1 MSQHE
6 PKGRTAGPDRQ
17 LIKLEED
24 PQFVHRQQRE
34 RELRRQQLIREYRE
48 AAAPVLADLARA
60 GIEADSIDELY
71 NRALNYR
78 PAIPV
83 LLHWLHR
90 VQNDDVKEDIAR
102 ALTVRWAKPSGARP
116 LIEEFRKAQDPQGTG
131 LKWAMGNALSEVAD
145 DSVFDQIVE
154 LVRDKRHGRAREML
168 ALALGNM
175 RNPKAVDIL
184 VELLDDEEMA
194 GHAVMG
200 LGKLK
205 AKRAKPH
212 IERFLSH
219 PKAWIRREAKR
230 ALAKIDRA
238 EQARSGRESSRSKD
252 PS

>member
-6 PKGRTAGPDRQ
+6 PKGRTAGPDKP

-24 PQFVHRQQRE
+24 PEFVRRQQRG

-60 GIEADSIDELY
+60 GIEVDSIDELY
-71 NRALNYR
+71 NRALSYR
-78 PAIPV
+78 SVIPM
-83 LLHWLHR
+83 LLHWLPR
-90 VQNDDVKEDIAR
+90 VQNADVKEDIVR
-102 ALTVRWAKPSGARP
+102 ALTVKWARP
-116 LIEEFRKAQDPQGTG
+116 VAAGALTKEYEQAPDSSVVG
-131 LKWAMGNALSEVAD
+131 LKWAIGNALSVVAD
-145 DSVFDQIVE
+145 DSVFDQIVQ

-175 RNPKAVDIL
+175 RNPQAVDVL

-194 GHAVMG
+194 GHAVIG

-205 AKRAKPH
+205 AERARPH

-219 PKAWIRREAKR
+219 PKAWIRQEAKR
-230 ALAKIDRA
+230 ALAKIDKAA
-238 EQARSGRESSRSKD
+238 ELH
-252 PS
+252 